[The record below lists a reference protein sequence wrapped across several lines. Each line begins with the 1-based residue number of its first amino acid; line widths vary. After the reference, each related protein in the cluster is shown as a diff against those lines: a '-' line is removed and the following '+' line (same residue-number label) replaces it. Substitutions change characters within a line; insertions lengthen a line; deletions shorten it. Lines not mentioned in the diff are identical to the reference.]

1 MEENNLNHAPPNSPG
16 QIPATPSLFRSV
28 LCNTP
33 GSATAGGRLD
43 QLVPYTPIS
52 SVSKLGIGNR
62 QRYVPQIATPQP
74 GLSPWFS
81 CQLVPQRTPVKEETK
96 KSGQETKSNI
106 DIIEEDGVVP
116 NLETAT
122 TETSV
127 ASSKS
132 SSEEKV
138 ERPKKR
144 CKRYLV

>member
-16 QIPATPSLFRSV
+16 QIPATPSLFRPV

-33 GSATAGGRLD
+33 GSAGGWLD

-62 QRYVPQIATPQP
+62 QRYVPQIATPRP
-74 GLSPWFS
+74 GLSPWLS
-81 CQLVPQRTPVKEETK
+81 CHIVPQRTPVKEETK
-96 KSGQETKSNI
+96 KSGQETKSKI

-127 ASSKS
+127 ASSKLS

>member
-16 QIPATPSLFRSV
+16 QIPVTPSLFRSV

-33 GSATAGGRLD
+33 GSVSAGGRLD

-62 QRYVPQIATPQP
+62 QRYVPQIATPRP
-74 GLSPWFS
+74 GLSPWLS
-81 CQLVPQRTPVKEETK
+81 CHIVPQRTPVKEETK
-96 KSGQETKSNI
+96 KSGQETKSN
-106 DIIEEDGVVP
+106 IEEDGVVP

>member
-1 MEENNLNHAPPNSPG
+1 MEEGNLNHAPPNSPG
-16 QIPATPSLFRSV
+16 QIPVTPSLFRPV

-33 GSATAGGRLD
+33 GSVSAGGRLD

-52 SVSKLGIGNR
+52 SVSKLGIENR
-62 QRYVPQIATPQP
+62 QRYVPQIATPRP
-74 GLSPWFS
+74 GLSPWLS
-81 CQLVPQRTPVKEETK
+81 CHIVPQRTPVKEETK
-96 KSGQETKSNI
+96 KSGQETKSN
-106 DIIEEDGVVP
+106 IEEDGVVP

-138 ERPKKR
+138 ELPKKR